1 MFGERLTLPTRCL
14 LGYGCWERRIG
25 FRLDRQRRAYDPVQ
39 ENNRRLFPNDPHEA
53 RRPFAHWGLM
63 TSHRSLV
70 RPFTPIFGFR
80 LSPTV
85 GE

>member
-1 MFGERLTLPTRCL
+1 MFGERLTLPIRCL

-25 FRLDRQRRAYDPVQ
+25 FRLDRQRRALDPVK

-53 RRPFAHWGLM
+53 WPWFAPWLV

-70 RPFTPIFGFR
+70 RPFTPVSGFH